1 MFEIS
6 NLERENKAFNQL
18 KKRSKFLF
26 FLVALLGIIIF
37 YQVIK
42 LTVIDAGLYSTKS
55 DKNRIIRV
63 PIYSARGLIKF
74 SDEQVLVENVVSQAL
89 TIIPD
94 KTIKLETTL
103 EELSQTLTLK
113 DEELIAFKERLKK
126 KKSIHESLVIV
137 ENLTPEQI
145 AKYFVEKD
153 RWPSTSV
160 KAQLKRFNL
169 LGPLFSHVTGYL
181 GPVSINETEDNID
194 FRYPLDYKTGKTGIE
209 KFYEEVIRGGIGYK
223 TVEVDV
229 NGKEI
234 RELERI
240 IPEKGKDLY
249 LSLDKNLQLLARKEL
264 GNRKGAVIAL
274 DPNNGLIKA
283 LVSSPD
289 FNPNVLNRTEQGNVL
304 GILNDNQ
311 GPLFNR
317 AISGNYPPASTIKP
331 FIGLLALKE
340 RKIDWSTT
348 IEDDGLF
355 QFNEQGR
362 KYRGWKEDG
371 HGSVNLSKSI
381 IESSDVFFYQLA
393 TQLSIDTIS
402 DFLEQFGFG
411 SKTGIDLNSETVGVL
426 PNRKWKIGA
435 IGESWYVG
443 DTINVGIGQG
453 YISCSP
459 IQLAVAVSVLAT
471 RGKAYKPRV
480 IERIDDRYTQRELI
494 YQVNLFKENDWKK
507 LEDAMVSV
515 INDWNGT
522 AHNLKEFGM
531 VKIAGKTGTAQ
542 IKSLS
547 DEELT
552 AKEEYK
558 DIRGEVENRDHA
570 LFVGYGPIP
579 EPKLTVV
586 VIVENGESGSLVAAP
601 IAQKLIDLYTGKN
614 F

>member
-355 QFNEQGR
+355 QVNEQGR